1 MERKVLARRYR
12 YLWMG
17 EAINILVFIVLFL
30 YHALIDEEWS
40 NWIAHWI
47 ARTYSLTVVIIILL
61 QGVIWWRWKLCTLQ
75 AGQRTMPLRILIRFR
90 RFKWVNWLLIGLF
103 PVVLCLKWWLTDSF
117 WLSND
122 TWLGLLF
129 MGGAFLEQIN
139 YYYYQLMYDNRYDWT
154 WLRAHRRLRQGSIG
168 KALAQMSE

>member
-17 EAINILVFIVLFL
+17 EATNILIFIVLFL
-30 YHALIDEEWS
+30 YYALIDGKWS
-40 NWIAHWI
+40 NWI

-61 QGVIWWRWKLCTLQ
+61 QGVMWWRWKLCTLQ
-75 AGQRTMPLRILIRFR
+75 AGQRIMPLRILIRFR

-103 PVVLCLKWWLTDSF
+103 PVVLWLKWWLTDSF
-117 WLSND
+117 WSSND

-139 YYYYQLMYDNRYDWT
+139 YY
-154 WLRAHRRLRQGSIG
+154 
-168 KALAQMSE
+168 